1 MADSQFVD
9 RGKFIKYIQTVA
21 NERPTKTLF
30 FEGDATAATFKGL
43 LEGET
48 NRYYINQFLT
58 NPEIKTL
65 YVRRHFS
72 EDNTENDDE
81 GLCVL
86 CLCV

>member
-9 RGKFIKYIQTVA
+9 RGKFIEYIQTVA

-43 LEGET
+43 LEDET
-48 NRYYINQFLT
+48 NHDYINQFLT

>member
-9 RGKFIKYIQTVA
+9 RGKFIEYIQMVA

-43 LEGET
+43 LEDET
-48 NRYYINQFLT
+48 NHDYINQFLT

-72 EDNTENDDE
+72 EDNDDE